1 MAFEPGRS
9 PSRYARPEENGIAD
23 RLPSREIA
31 RVPDAVPVSISGAG
45 PAGLAAA
52 MTLARAGVPTVVHEF
67 RHDVGARFHGDFQ
80 GIENWTT
87 RGDVLEE
94 LEELGIETRFDLVP
108 CREGVFYGPTER
120 ESLLRSPDP
129 LFYLVR
135 RGPESGTLDSGMKAA
150 AIECGVDLHFG
161 ERGEGTRRGPAIRAH
176 GPRGSDTVA
185 VGYVF
190 DTEMSDGVF
199 GVLSDRLAPKGY
211 AYLLIHRGHGTI
223 AACLFDEF
231 GDEKRYLDRTLEFFE
246 RRVGLKM
253 RSPRRFGGA
262 GQFRLTRSACSD
274 GVLLAG
280 EAAGFQ
286 DALWGFG
293 IRYALLSGCLAARAL
308 LSGSDYDRLWKERFG
323 GLQRTSVVNRY
334 FFSRMGHPGYR
345 WLMRALRR
353 ARDPRQWLR
362 RFYAPSHWK
371 SLWAPLAARADG
383 WSR

>member
-1 MAFEPGRS
+1 MAAS
-9 PSRYARPEENGIAD
+9 PT
-23 RLPSREIA
+23 
-31 RVPDAVPVSISGAG
+31 PVSISGAG

-52 MTLARAGVPTVVHEF
+52 MTLARAGVPTVVHEL

-87 RGDVLEE
+87 PGDVLEE
-94 LEELGIETRFDLVP
+94 LGELGIETRFELVP
-108 CREGVFYGPTER
+108 CREGIFYGPQER
-120 ESLLRSPDP
+120 ESVLRSPDP

-135 RGPESGTLDSGMKAA
+135 RGPEPGTLDSGMKAA
-150 AIECGVDLHFG
+150 AIECGVDLRFG
-161 ERGEGTRRGPAIRAH
+161 ERGGQFPCEAAIRAH
-176 GPRGSDTVA
+176 GPGGSGTVA

-190 DTEMSDGVF
+190 DTDMPDGVF

-231 GDEKRYLDRTLEFFE
+231 DEEKRCLDRTLEFFE
-246 RRVGLKM
+246 RRVGLRM
-253 RSPRRFGGA
+253 RGPRHFGGT
-262 GQFRLTRSACSD
+262 GQFRLTRSACNN

-293 IRYALLSGCLAARAL
+293 IRYALLSGCLAARSL
-308 LSGSDYDRLWKERFG
+308 LSGADYDRLWKERFG

-334 FFSRMGHPGYR
+334 FFARMGHPGYR

-353 ARDPRQWLR
+353 APDPRQWLR
-362 RFYAPSHWK
+362 RFYAPSGWK
-371 SLWAPLAARADG
+371 SFWAPLAARADG
-383 WSR
+383 WPRKT

>member
-1 MAFEPGRS
+1 MAVPGGARS
-9 PSRYARPEENGIAD
+9 EENGRAD
-23 RLPSREIA
+23 TPAREITGSA
-31 RVPDAVPVSISGAG
+31 AAAPVSISGAG

-87 RGDVLEE
+87 PGDVLEE
-94 LEELGIETRFDLVP
+94 LGELGIETRFDLVP
-108 CREGVFYGPTER
+108 CREAVFYGPTER
-120 ESLLRSPDP
+120 ESVLRSPDP

-135 RGPESGTLDSGMKAA
+135 RGPGPGTLDSGLKAA
-150 AIECGVDLHFG
+150 AIGCGVDLRFG
-161 ERGEGTRRGPAIRAH
+161 ERGEGVQCAPAIRAH
-176 GPRGSDTVA
+176 GPRGSDAVA

-190 DTEMSDGVF
+190 DTDMSDGIF

-231 GDEKRYLDRTLEFFE
+231 DDEKRYLDRTLEFFE
-246 RRVGLKM
+246 RRAGLRM
-253 RSPRRFGGA
+253 RSPRRFGGT
-262 GQFRLTRSACSD
+262 GQFRLTRSACRD

-293 IRYALLSGCLAARAL
+293 IRYALLSGCFAARAL
-308 LSGSDYDRLWKERFG
+308 LSGADYDRLWQNRFG
-323 GLQRTSVVNRY
+323 GLQRASVVNRY

-353 ARDPRQWLR
+353 ASDPRQWLR
-362 RFYAPSHWK
+362 RFYAPSAWK
-371 SLWAPLAARADG
+371 SLWAPIAARADG

>member
-1 MAFEPGRS
+1 MIRPALDRGR
-9 PSRYARPEENGIAD
+9 
-23 RLPSREIA
+23 
-31 RVPDAVPVSISGAG
+31 VPVSISGAG

-52 MTLARAGVPTVVHEF
+52 MTLARAGVPAVVHEF

-87 RGDVLEE
+87 PGDVLEE
-94 LEELGIETRFDLVP
+94 LQELGIETRFDFAP

-120 ESLLRSPDP
+120 ESVLRSPDP

-135 RGPESGTLDSGMKAA
+135 RGPEPGTLDWGMKAA
-150 AIECGVDLHFG
+150 AIECGVELRFG
-161 ERGEGTRRGPAIRAH
+161 ERGEEPCRGTAIRAH
-176 GPRGSDTVA
+176 GPTGSGSDTVA

-190 DTEMSDGVF
+190 DTDMSDGVF

-211 AYLLIHRGHGTI
+211 AYLLIHGGRGTI
-223 AACLFDEF
+223 AACLFDDF
-231 GDEKRYLDRTLEFFE
+231 DDEERCLEATLDFFE
-246 RRVGLKM
+246 RRVGLRMKN
-253 RSPRRFGGA
+253 PRRFGGT
-262 GQFRLTRSACSD
+262 GQFRLARSACRD

-293 IRYALLSGCLAARAL
+293 IRYALLSGSLAARAL
-308 LSGSDYDRLWKERFG
+308 LSGADYDRLWKRRFG

-334 FFSRMGHPGYR
+334 VFSRMGHPGYR
-345 WLMRALRR
+345 WLMRALSR
-353 ARDPRQWLR
+353 APDPRDWLR
-362 RFYAPSHWK
+362 RFYAPSFCK

-383 WSR
+383 RPR